1 METLSRWSA
10 FAPLRGSNTGMAR
23 AKKRGEQD
31 GGGKKGKKMEK
42 AEKARRPAT
51 KQQCIGTE
59 AEACFQ

>member
-1 METLSRWSA
+1 MVRFRTFTWFEY
-10 FAPLRGSNTGMAR
+10 GNGEGE
-23 AKKRGEQD
+23 KRGEQD
-31 GGGKKGKKMEK
+31 WGGKKGKKVEK